1 MPKLRSII
9 RLFCSLL
16 LAALPLSTVAEE
28 INKFDHSSSMQLN
41 ELWIN
46 VGAHSEHFGK
56 KEGASDF
63 NDNNLGLGIEYR
75 TSNTYAYTLGYY
87 DNSLD
92 RPTHY
97 AGVFCQ
103 PLQWGYARFGAVV
116 GLMDGYPAMN
126 NGNYFLAALPAVS
139 VEYKRIGMNLLFIP
153 PLPQIVSAV
162 AIQIKFKL
170 D

>member
-1 MPKLRSII
+1 MP
-9 RLFCSLL
+9 RLHSFIGLFYSLL
-16 LAALPLSTVAEE
+16 LGALALSADAKDLTE
-28 INKFDHSSSMQLN
+28 FDHGSTMQRD

-56 KEGASDF
+56 KEGARDF
-63 NDNNLGLGIEYR
+63 NDENLGLGIEYH
-75 TSNTYAYTLGYY
+75 TSSTYAYTLGYY
-87 DNSLD
+87 NNSLD

-103 PLQWGYARFGAVV
+103 PLQWGYARFGAVI
-116 GLMDGYPAMN
+116 GLMDGYPEMN
-126 NGNYFLAALPAVS
+126 KGNYFLAAIPAVS

-170 D
+170 N

>member
-16 LAALPLSTVAEE
+16 LGALALSANAEGLTE
-28 INKFDHSSSMQLN
+28 FDHGPTMQQN

-46 VGAHSEHFGK
+46 VGAHSEYFGK
-56 KEGASDF
+56 KEGARDF
-63 NDNNLGLGIEYR
+63 NEDNLGLGFEYR
-75 TSNTYAYTLGYY
+75 TSNSYAYTLGYY
-87 DNSLD
+87 NNSLD
-92 RPTHY
+92 HPTHY
-97 AGVFCQ
+97 AGVFYQ

-126 NGNYFLAALPAVS
+126 NGNYFLAAIPAVS

-162 AIQIKFKL
+162 AIQFKFKL
-170 D
+170 Y